1 MKNHQTI
8 HSTDKLTTDVYGKNV
23 TQMQTL
29 RGERTKGKML
39 RTNVQLSKIR
49 NENKKK
55 LNPEKTKTKKKQLQ
69 IWKTNYKAMGNKSR
83 TQGRHEDQET
93 DAPEQKN

>member
-1 MKNHQTI
+1 MKEEKQHIIDVVKLVSQKDFYIKNHQTI
-8 HSTDKLTTDVYGKNV
+8 HSTDKLTTDVYRKNV

-55 LNPEKTKTKKKQLQ
+55 
-69 IWKTNYKAMGNKSR
+69 S
-83 TQGRHEDQET
+83 
-93 DAPEQKN
+93 